1 MANQIKSVAQLVLE
15 NKGKET
21 RKRKA
26 EELSFKKSLASS
38 SNSINKTIHDK
49 KVKDSKINKIRAAY
63 ASQAKVGLWEG
74 EGQHFLNR
82 EGRMAMYQIQKDHPG
97 MNIIQYDGY
106 CTMQKKTA

>member
-26 EELSFKKSLASS
+26 EELTFKKSLASS

-49 KVKDSKINKIRAAY
+49 KEKVVK
-63 ASQAKVGLWEG
+63 KVKVVKVVEKFGWQKAFIMPKDWDG
-74 EGQHFLNR
+74 IITKSMMKMAR
-82 EGRMAMYQIQKDHPG
+82 RMGAQTVM
-97 MNIIQYDGY
+97 
-106 CTMQKKTA
+106 AVR